1 MKGAKSDRL
10 VQERKKHVPTPLTRR
25 MVKEMAETGIRQSD
39 VAHCLGMH
47 PITLKKYYND
57 EFWAGRANAKKDV
70 LAVQKRIA
78 VNEDHKSVVQAAGL
92 WLKAAGELNDGPQ
105 IVNQQ
110 LNIEAKVIDAG
121 ALDADQRQ
129 ALKQLLLEA
138 RSKAAPAAEPEPIDA
153 EYTEVP
159 K

>member
-1 MKGAKSDRL
+1 MRGAQSDRL
-10 VQERKKHVPTPLTRR
+10 VKLGQKHRPTPTIRR
-25 MVKEMAETGIRQSD
+25 QVTEMAATGIKQSD
-39 VAHCLGMH
+39 IAHCLGMH
-47 PITLKKYYND
+47 PITLKKYYD
-57 EFWAGRANAKKDV
+57 AEFWAGRARAKQEV

-78 VNEDHKSVVQAAGL
+78 TNEDHKAVVQAAGL

-121 ALDADQRQ
+121 ALGADQRQ